1 MSKKPLFI
9 LLTGVLVAATL
20 AAAGQKDRATINVS
34 RTSPADGK
42 AMYASYCTP
51 CHGADG
57 KGNGRLSSSLKRKAT
72 DLTTLSKNNGGI
84 YPADHVVGVLSHG
97 TSTSGHDKAGMPEWA
112 ITLGNMDQNNKLDT
126 KLRINNLSKYVE
138 TLQTR

>member
-1 MSKKPLFI
+1 MRKKSLF
-9 LLTGVLVAATL
+9 LLLAGVAAAATL
-20 AAAGQKDRATINVS
+20 VASGQKNSATIDVA

-57 KGNGRLSSSLKRKAT
+57 KGNGRLSPSLKRRPT
-72 DLTTLSKNNGGI
+72 DLTTLSKNNGGV

-138 TLQTR
+138 TMQTR